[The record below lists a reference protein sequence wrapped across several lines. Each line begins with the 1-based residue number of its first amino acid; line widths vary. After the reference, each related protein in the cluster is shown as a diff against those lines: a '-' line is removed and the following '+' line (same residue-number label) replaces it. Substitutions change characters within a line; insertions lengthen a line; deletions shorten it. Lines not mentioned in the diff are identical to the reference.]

1 MRKKLLG
8 YCAIVLLLIP
18 TLVFGAM
25 TESVAD
31 KVTINESIKWALD
44 SSPRL
49 KILTRNREAL
59 VHELRQAD
67 GNWLPSVDLASSY
80 GYDKHSDSTTRQ
92 NGADPGDDEWESR
105 DEISLTLR
113 QRLYDGGEAS
123 SRSGVQQAKL
133 KSINHR
139 VRDNAESIALDAV
152 IAHLSVYRNTIL
164 LLLAER
170 NIKDHE
176 EILKG
181 LVERHK
187 GGAGSSVDVTQ
198 AQGRHARARASLLQ
212 LKAELAASAANYER
226 VVGRLP
232 GDLQMAKIP
241 DLTPINL
248 ADALAQTEKWNP
260 KVLAAAADIDELK
273 SKKEL
278 AKSADY
284 PKIFFELSKSYQHQV
299 RGEDTWQ
306 DNEAGLLKMTWN
318 LYNGGSD
325 SAGKKAALAR
335 IRQGSATRQNELLY
349 ALENTRSTW
358 AKYQS
363 IIETIKI
370 YHDAVDFNQST
381 LDAYLKQFNL
391 SQRSLLDVLDAENE
405 LFQTSGLMVTA
416 QVNELVATS
425 RVLAVGGILTEAY
438 FPPLDLELEP
448 AVEKSKA
455 VQLARIQERIKLEIL
470 FDTSSFVVTDDFYPE
485 IIKVVNFL
493 KKYPKISGVIEGHT
507 DGNGSEK
514 YNRVLS
520 QRRADA
526 VVAVMVNVFEIDP
539 ARLSA
544 IGYGLSRPIATNR
557 TADGRTKNRRIEALF
572 VGN

>member
-31 KVTINESIKWALD
+31 KVTINESVKWALD

-49 KILTRNREAL
+49 KILTRNRDAL

-123 SRSGVQQAKL
+123 SRSGIQQAKL

-260 KVLAAAADIDELK
+260 KVLAATADINELK

-306 DNEAGLLKMTWN
+306 DNEAGLLKMNWN

-335 IRQGSATRQNELLY
+335 IRQGSETRQNELLY

-544 IGYGLSRPIATNR
+544 IGYGLSRPIAANR

>member
-31 KVTINESIKWALD
+31 KVTINESVKWALD

-49 KILTRNREAL
+49 KILTRNRDAL

-123 SRSGVQQAKL
+123 SRSGIQQAKL

-306 DNEAGLLKMTWN
+306 DNEAGLLKMNWN

-325 SAGKKAALAR
+325 SAGKKAAMAR
-335 IRQGSATRQNELLY
+335 IRQGSETRQNELLY